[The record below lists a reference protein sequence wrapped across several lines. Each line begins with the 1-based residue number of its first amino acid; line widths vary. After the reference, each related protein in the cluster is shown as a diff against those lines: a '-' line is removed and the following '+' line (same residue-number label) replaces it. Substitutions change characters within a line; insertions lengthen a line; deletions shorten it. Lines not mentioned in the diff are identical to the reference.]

1 MTIDAVHRL
10 IKQGDLISLRHEL
23 DEGLNPNLSN
33 HLSWTLLM
41 LAAMEGNTRI
51 GELLVSRGADVD
63 ATNKF
68 GETALSLAAHAGHAP
83 FIRVL
88 LANGAS
94 TDCHPHGHSLKD
106 WLGVSSGL
114 SQDKITSILELINAA
129 TDEQEKSSSDY

>member
-1 MTIDAVHRL
+1 MTFDAVHRL

-33 HLSWTLLM
+33 QLSWTLLM

-51 GELLVSRGADVD
+51 GELLVSSGADID

-88 LANGAS
+88 LTNGAS

-106 WLGVSSGL
+106 WLRVSSGL
-114 SQDKITSILELINAA
+114 SQDKIASILELINAA
-129 TDEQEKSSSDY
+129 TDEQETSSPDY